1 MKNITIKVSNRQFLL
16 NLPSLPNMH
25 LRFFARITN
34 SGYPNVKKTLV
45 FLFILLFKLGAAQ
58 PIDDV
63 KKQADKLWDDD
74 EFVKA
79 YKLYG
84 QLVAN
89 YPKDPVYNYRLG
101 VCMIYA
107 EPDKKKCIP
116 YLKQAAN
123 NAADAPKDVY
133 FYLGKAYH
141 INYLFNDALTAYNTF
156 KSTASASLQKK
167 LKVDMEIASCQN
179 GKKLL
184 ANLTDVV
191 VQNKKELNEADYF
204 RSYDL
209 KSIGGKLLV
218 KPEEFKTPA
227 DKKKKE
233 RSVIFLPKSGDV
245 VFFSS
250 YGETGENG
258 RDIYMVKKEANG
270 LFGKPVLVEG
280 INTPYDED
288 YPFLHPDGT
297 TLYFASK
304 GHNSMGGYDIFVTRK
319 DPSTGKWSPPEN
331 LEFPINSPDDDYLYV
346 TDSLKQ
352 NAFFSTGRQSPPG
365 KIDVLKVK
373 TERKAIDILA
383 VQGSVKKELPKQSV
397 KSKIDVTSVETGLL
411 LASVTA
417 NDEGLYNFELPN
429 GSKLLFSVET
439 PGLGKQEQE
448 VTLPQVEASRPCRQT
463 ITYQAGKLKIESEI
477 EQPSEEDYQ
486 KYLKLIEQKAKL
498 DVNDTKPSQPVAAK
512 PQQPKK
518 DNVKPQIIDQD
529 PPVNPNAVA
538 QNTASLPTNNPTPS
552 PAPLGERQQAE
563 TARKEAGQLR
573 QEAGQLRNDAKD
585 AYSTVAEQQKIL
597 DAAKKDLAVAQQAND
612 AEKAE
617 KIQNEINRQQEVL
630 NSLNTFARSLEE
642 DAAQK
647 NRIASL
653 NEDMA
658 VEIERGMGNKDKSLT
673 NQRVEIIKQKIAD
686 EYGKS
691 KSSDTVVQ
699 KIKADLEIKE
709 KELESAELDVK
720 AARTHESEVST
731 AIRNKETELA
741 TTRKKK
747 EKARIEQEIEDDR
760 AELGR
765 AQKEVAAAEE
775 KRNAI
780 QKDADLLRQQTETAN
795 KIVTQEI
802 TPPQPVADPVINTP
816 APESPVA
823 AAPANLKEVNTR
835 YKSNIASDPSN
846 PITIEENNKK
856 LNEWNQALDE
866 LSVKLKDE
874 QKSANPA
881 RKTQISD
888 ELKGID
894 AQKKKNSIAI
904 DNNNKSM
911 NTFASKKESALEPQY
926 TPVTASTPVE
936 AVTKLEAL
944 GKSLERTETE
954 NFDYN
959 GYQDPKAQ
967 QLKLEADA
975 RINDA
980 MARQKKLREEIA
992 VTKNNLPQGGGTAA
1006 DADIIL
1012 KQEEELHAQAEA
1024 KRTAAKQKQGAERD
1038 RLYEEARQLDNVALD
1053 KHLQAI
1059 AIMRN
1064 DNARNYQNNAENIEL
1079 LKSTGKSSP
1088 QEMAEANSLLE
1099 QSRTSF
1105 KQAEAIRKEADA
1117 MSDKG
1122 AQAGAQANA
1131 EEKESEAILKQMQA
1145 IELLK
1150 KSNPDVALKTV
1161 AVPSGGNAE
1170 NLQQDLGK
1178 VNQGLNEVNT
1188 IKFDSYSK
1196 LYGANDAEV
1205 TKLQSAIGSNP
1216 KLIGSNPALKTEYM
1230 AANKK
1235 LTEATEL
1242 RKQAETATA
1251 SGEKLKLMTAA
1262 VKKQN
1267 EAVKQLNKVAGNSA
1281 GDAPITANNDNA
1293 VTPNQQIVV
1302 NVAPDAIPVTAPSA
1316 DINENTRSLDGGD
1329 TTANGLLTFFRN
1341 DPPEVSNPTAAKK
1354 IQSSLE
1360 KINALEKE
1368 LQSASPGLSF
1378 GDKSTSDLRKM
1389 TESLNTASEEAW
1401 NQSVKLKQE
1410 AETQKGSEKEATLQE
1425 VSRLQEVSLKKRLD
1439 AALTIGESNQREM
1452 NTNDLAISELLER
1465 LRKDNGAEATAYT
1478 ERLQALQSEKTKAA
1492 QLRTEA
1498 GAMKSMAARNGAYS
1512 NAEEKESEILVK
1524 QSELLKDLLL
1534 KYPDYT
1540 MKDAPVAPSSAGNS
1554 EKYNAIRTQQAD
1566 ELTALANAL
1575 TLEYETSKSQ
1585 FAKQPTPAQAAAR
1598 KNADAYN
1605 ADSKKLIVQAAK
1617 EKNPAEKMRMLTLA
1631 AKAGDAAL
1639 KELSKGLPKSRSTNA
1654 TVNTNEP
1661 AATPN
1666 TNKTPPPP
1674 SPTRNATVVKIEGL
1688 EVKGGNAYTDEK
1700 PIPLDAKMPDGW
1712 VFRVQIGAF
1721 KSPLPNNA
1729 FRGLSPLNGE
1739 TTTSG
1744 YYRYTAGNFNKYEL
1758 ANAVKNDLR
1767 GLGYSD
1773 AFVVAYFNGKRLS
1786 IAEALAMLSKEGKT
1800 PDPNAPQTAGITA
1813 NANVPKAEVNP
1824 AMQVPAPIKLELES
1838 TNGLLFTI
1846 QIGVYNRKATIGQ
1859 MRNLR
1864 PIFTEKLPNGV
1875 FRYTAGIYADAE
1887 RVRAD
1892 RTRVVA
1898 AGFSD
1903 AFITAYLNGK
1913 RIPFADGRARQAND
1927 PTIKMAGEDPVV
1939 IGGSAPTP
1947 AATPAPVAP
1956 TTAAVQPTL
1965 PAPAQAPKTETKP
1978 EPVVSNP
1985 TPANGNQ
1992 ETAPAEPQ
2000 LAPNVNTG
2008 SSNELVV
2015 NGDEP
2020 EPEDIMAF
2028 SNFITAYP
2036 AATPQNG
2043 IRTGD
2048 AGIAYRVEIGMYKKE
2063 ITEEVAAKFRKI
2075 KNWPIEHKYFAK
2087 TFIYTVGNFTSAGAA
2102 KSLLEQC
2109 QGYGIT
2115 SAMITVYKDGKKLSG
2130 PEAQALLNQ

>member
-1 MKNITIKVSNRQFLL
+1 MKNITIKVSNGQFLL

-25 LRFFARITN
+25 LRFFTRIKN
-34 SGYPNVKKTLV
+34 SGYPNVKKALV

-141 INYLFNDALTAYNTF
+141 INYLFNDALAAYNTF

-218 KPEEFKTPA
+218 KPEEFKTPV

-319 DPSTGKWSPPEN
+319 DPSSGKWSPPVN

-397 KSKIDVTSVETGLL
+397 KSKIDVTSLETGLL

-417 NDEGLYNFELPN
+417 NEEGLYNFELPN

-448 VTLPQVEASRPCRQT
+448 VMLPQVEASRPCRQT

-498 DVNDTKPSQPVAAK
+498 EVNDTKPSPPIASK
-512 PQQPKK
+512 TTQPKK
-518 DNVKPQIIDQD
+518 ENVKPQIIDQD

-538 QNTASLPTNNPTPS
+538 QNTTSLPTNNPTPS
-552 PAPLGERQQAE
+552 PSPAGERQQAE
-563 TARKEAGQLR
+563 TARKEAGHLR

-585 AYSTVAEQQKIL
+585 AYATIAEQQKII
-597 DAAKKDLAVAQQAND
+597 DAAKKDLAVAEQAND
-612 AEKAE
+612 KEKAE
-617 KIQNEINRQQEVL
+617 KIQNEITRQQEVL
-630 NSLNTFARSLEE
+630 NSLNSFARSLEE

-647 NRIASL
+647 NSIASL

-658 VEIERGMGNKDKSLT
+658 VEIERGMGNKDKTLT

-686 EYGKS
+686 QSGKS
-691 KSSDTVVQ
+691 KSSDAIVQ

-720 AARTHESEVST
+720 AARAHESEVSS

-741 TTRKKK
+741 NTRKKK
-747 EKARIEQEIEDDR
+747 EKARIEQELEEDR

-765 AQKEVAAAEE
+765 AHKEVAAAEE
-775 KRNAI
+775 KRSTI
-780 QKDADLLRQQTETAN
+780 QKDTDLLRQQTETAN

-802 TPPQPVADPVINTP
+802 TTPQPVPDPVTNP
-816 APESPVA
+816 AAPEAPIA
-823 AAPANLKEVNTR
+823 AAPSNLKDVNAR

-856 LNEWNQALDE
+856 LNEWNQALDALTVNLQE
-866 LSVKLKDE
+866 E

-881 RKTQISD
+881 RKTQIGD

-894 AQKKKNSIAI
+894 SQKKKNTIAI

-911 NTFASKKESALEPQY
+911 SALASKKESALEPQY

-936 AVTKLEAL
+936 AVTKLDAL

-980 MARQKKLREEIA
+980 MARQKKLREEIT

-1006 DADIIL
+1006 EADIIL
-1012 KQEEELHAQAEA
+1012 KEEEELHAQAES
-1024 KRTAAKQKQGAERD
+1024 KRTAAKQKQGPERD
-1038 RLYEEARQLDNVALD
+1038 RLYEEAGQLDKVALD

-1059 AIMRN
+1059 GIMRN
-1064 DNARNYQNNAENIEL
+1064 DNARNYQNNAENIER

-1088 QEMAEANSLLE
+1088 QEMAEATVLLE

-1105 KQAEAIRKEADA
+1105 QQAADIRKEADA

-1131 EEKESEAILKQMQA
+1131 EEKESEAILKQLQA

-1150 KSNPDVALKTV
+1150 KSNPDVVLKTLS
-1161 AVPSGGNAE
+1161 APASGNAE
-1170 NLQQDLGK
+1170 NLQQDIGK
-1178 VNQGLNEVNT
+1178 VNQGLDEVNT
-1188 IKFDSYSK
+1188 IKFESYSK

-1205 TKLQSAIGSNP
+1205 TQLQSAIGAKP
-1216 KLIGSNPALKTEYM
+1216 KLIGSNPALKTEYLS
-1230 AANKK
+1230 ANKK
-1235 LTEATEL
+1235 LNEATEL
-1242 RKQAETATA
+1242 RKQAETATTP
-1251 SGEKLKLMTAA
+1251 GEKLKLMTAA

-1267 EAVKQLNKVAGNSA
+1267 DAVKQLNKVAGNST
-1281 GDAPITANNDNA
+1281 GDSPVLANSETQATNNPQ
-1293 VTPNQQIVV
+1293 TVV
-1302 NVAPDAIPVTAPSA
+1302 NVAPDAIPVTAPAA
-1316 DINENTRSLDGGD
+1316 DINETTRSLDGGD

-1368 LQSASPGLSF
+1368 LQGASPALAF
-1378 GDKSTSDLRKM
+1378 GDKSTSELRKM
-1389 TESLNTASEEAW
+1389 TEGLNTASEEAW

-1410 AETQKGSEKEATLQE
+1410 AETQKGTEKEATLQE
-1425 VSRLQEVSLKKRLD
+1425 VSRLQELSLKKRLD
-1439 AALTIGESNQREM
+1439 AAQTIGESNKREM

-1465 LRKDNGAEATAYT
+1465 LRKDNGAEATALT
-1478 ERLQALQSEKTKAA
+1478 ERLQVIQSEKTKAS
-1492 QLRTEA
+1492 QLRSEA
-1498 GAMKSMAARNGAYS
+1498 GAMKSLAARNGAYS

-1540 MKDAPVAPSSAGNS
+1540 IKDAPVTANTADNS
-1554 EKYNAIRTQQAD
+1554 EKYTTIRSQQAD
-1566 ELTALANAL
+1566 ELTMLANAL
-1575 TLEYETSKSQ
+1575 TLEYETSKGQ
-1585 FAKQPTPAQAAAR
+1585 FTKQPTPAQAAAR

-1617 EKNPAEKMRMLTLA
+1617 EKNLAEKMRMLTLA

-1639 KELSKGLPKSRSTNA
+1639 KELSKGLPKSRTNNPV
-1654 TVNTNEP
+1654 VNTNEP
-1661 AATPN
+1661 AISAA
-1666 TNKTPPPP
+1666 NKTTPPP
-1674 SPTRNATVVKIEGL
+1674 SPARNSTVVKIEGL
-1688 EVKGGNAYTDEK
+1688 EVKGGNAYTDDK

-1739 TTTSG
+1739 TTTTG
-1744 YYRYTAGNFNKYEL
+1744 YFRYTAGNFNKYEL

-1767 GLGYSD
+1767 GLGYTD

-1813 NANVPKAEVNP
+1813 NANVPKAEANP
-1824 AMQVPAPIKLELES
+1824 AMQVPAPIKLELET

-1846 QIGVYNRKATIGQ
+1846 QIGVYNRKATIAQ
-1859 MRNLR
+1859 MRNIR

-1913 RIPFADGRARQAND
+1913 RIPFADGRTRQAND
-1927 PTIKMAGEDPVV
+1927 PSIKMASEDPVV
-1939 IGGSAPTP
+1939 IGGNAPVVP
-1947 AATPAPVAP
+1947 AATSARPN
-1956 TTAAVQPTL
+1956 T
-1965 PAPAQAPKTETKP
+1965 APAQQPVNVPEQTPKTETLTVTSTP
-1978 EPVVSNP
+1978 SNP
-1985 TPANGNQ
+1985 VANPNP
-1992 ETAPAEPQ
+1992 ETTAPAEPQ
-2000 LAPNVNTG
+2000 IPASTTTG
-2008 SSNELVV
+2008 GANELVV

-2036 AATPQNG
+2036 ATTPQNG

-2048 AGIAYRVEIGMYKKE
+2048 AGIAFRVEIGMYKKE
-2063 ITEEVAAKFRKI
+2063 ITEEVAAKYRKI
-2075 KNWPIEHKYFAK
+2075 RNWPIEHKYFSK

-2109 QGYGIT
+2109 QSYGIT
-2115 SAMITVYKDGKKLSG
+2115 SAVITVYKDGKKLSG
-2130 PEAQALLNQ
+2130 PEAQTLLNQ

>member
-1 MKNITIKVSNRQFLL
+1 MKNVTFKVLNGQFLL
-16 NLPSLPNMH
+16 NLPSLPIMH
-25 LRFFARITN
+25 LRFYAFLSR
-34 SGYPNVKKTLV
+34 SGYPNVKKALV
-45 FLFILLFKLGAAQ
+45 FLFILLFQIGSAQ

-63 KKQADKLWDDD
+63 KKQADTYWDDD

-123 NAADAPKDVY
+123 NSADAPKDVY

-141 INYLFNDALTAYNTF
+141 INYQFNEALAAYNTF

-184 ANLTDVV
+184 SNLTDVV
-191 VQNKKELNEADYF
+191 VQTKKELNEADYF

-258 RDIYMVKKEANG
+258 RDIYMVKKEAGG
-270 LFGKPVLVEG
+270 LFGKPQKVEG

-288 YPFLHPDGT
+288 YPFLHPDGM

-304 GHNSMGGYDIFVTRK
+304 GHNSMGGYDIFVSRK
-319 DPSTGKWSPPEN
+319 DPSTGQWSKPEN

-397 KSKIDVTSVETGLL
+397 RSKIDVTSVETGLL
-411 LASVTA
+411 LASITA
-417 NDEGLYNFELPN
+417 NDEGVYNFELPN

-448 VTLPQVEASRPCRQT
+448 VTLPLVEASRPCRQT

-477 EQPSEEDYQ
+477 EAPSEDDYQ

-498 DVNDTKPSQPVAAK
+498 EVNDTKASQPVATK
-512 PQQPKK
+512 PAPPKK
-518 DNVKPQIIDQD
+518 DNTKPQIIDQD

-538 QNTASLPTNNPTPS
+538 QNTTSLPTTNPTPA
-552 PAPLGERQQAE
+552 PAAMGERQQADN
-563 TARKEAGQLR
+563 ARKEAGQLR

-585 AYSTVAEQQKIL
+585 AYATVTEQQKII
-597 DAAKKDLAVAQQAND
+597 DAAKKDLAAAEQAND
-612 AEKAE
+612 TGKAE
-617 KIQNEINRQQEVL
+617 TIQNDITRQQEVL
-630 NSLNTFARSLEE
+630 NSLTTFARTLEE

-647 NRIASL
+647 NRVASL
-653 NEDMA
+653 NEDLA
-658 VEIERGMGNKDKSLT
+658 VEIERGMGSKDKTITS
-673 NQRVEIIKQKIAD
+673 QRVEIIKQKIAD
-686 EYGKS
+686 ESGKS
-691 KSSDTVVQ
+691 KASDAVVQ
-699 KIKADLEIKE
+699 KIKADLELKE

-720 AARTHESEVST
+720 AARTHESEVAT
-731 AIRNKETELA
+731 EIKNKETELA
-741 TTRKKK
+741 NTRKKK
-747 EKARIEQEIEDDR
+747 EKARIEGELQDSRSELER
-760 AELGR
+760 A
-765 AQKEVAAAEE
+765 KKDVAVAEE
-775 KRNAI
+775 KRNVI
-780 QKDADLLRQQTETAN
+780 QKEADLLRQETETTN

-802 TPPQPVADPVINTP
+802 TPPQPDPVVTTAPAEPP
-816 APESPVA
+816 AP
-823 AAPANLKEVNTR
+823 APTNLKEVNAR
-835 YKSNIASDPSN
+835 YKSNIANDPSN
-846 PITIEENNKK
+846 PITLEENNKK
-856 LNEWNQALDE
+856 LNEWNKALDD
-866 LSVKLKDE
+866 LSVTLKDE

-881 RKTQISD
+881 RKTQIGD
-888 ELKGID
+888 ELKSID
-894 AQKKKNSIAI
+894 QQKKKNITAI
-904 DNNNKSM
+904 DNNNKSI
-911 NTFASKKESALEPQY
+911 TTLASKKETALEPQY
-926 TPVTASTPVE
+926 SPVTASTPVE
-936 AVTKLEAL
+936 AATKLEAL

-980 MARQKKLREEIA
+980 MARQKKLREEIT

-1006 DADIIL
+1006 DADLIL
-1012 KQEEELHAQAEA
+1012 KEEEDLHAQADTKRKEA
-1024 KRTAAKQKQGAERD
+1024 QQKQGTEKQ
-1038 RLYEEARQLDNVALD
+1038 RLIEEARKLDNLALD

-1059 AIMRN
+1059 TIMRT
-1064 DNARNYQNNAENIEL
+1064 DNAKNYQNNAENIEL
-1079 LKSTGKSSP
+1079 LKSTGKASP
-1088 QEMAEANSLLE
+1088 QEMAEATSLIE
-1099 QSRTSF
+1099 QSRASF
-1105 KQAEAIRKEADA
+1105 KQAEAIRKEGDA
-1117 MSDKG
+1117 MKDKG
-1122 AQAGAQANA
+1122 AQAGAQSNA

-1150 KSNPDVALKTV
+1150 KSNPDVVLKTLP
-1161 AVPSGGNAE
+1161 APTTGNAE

-1188 IKFDSYSK
+1188 IKYESYSK

-1205 TKLQSAIGSNP
+1205 AKLQTAIGSNP
-1216 KLIGSNPALKTEYM
+1216 QLIGSNPALKTQYM
-1230 AANKK
+1230 TANKQ
-1235 LTEATEL
+1235 LNEATEL
-1242 RKQAETATA
+1242 RKQAELAATP
-1251 SGEKLKLMTAA
+1251 GDKLKLMTAA
-1262 VKKQN
+1262 VRKQN
-1267 EAVKQLNKVAGNSA
+1267 DAVKQLNKVAGNSPN
-1281 GDAPITANNDNA
+1281 DASPPASNEP
-1293 VTPNQQIVV
+1293 TPGNQQTVV
-1302 NVAPDAIPVTAPSA
+1302 NVAPDAIPVTAPTA
-1316 DINENTRSLDGGD
+1316 DINESTRSLDGGD
-1329 TTANGLLTFFRN
+1329 TTATGVLTFFKN
-1341 DPPEVSNPTAAKK
+1341 DPPEVSNPTAAKR
-1354 IQSSLE
+1354 IQTSLD
-1360 KINALEKE
+1360 KINSLEKE

-1378 GDKSTSDLRKM
+1378 SDKSTSDLRKL

-1401 NQSVKLKQE
+1401 NQSVKLKQQ
-1410 AETQKGSEKEATLQE
+1410 AESQSGTEKDATLQE
-1425 VSRLQEVSLKKRLD
+1425 VARLQEVSLKKRLE
-1439 AALTIGESNQREM
+1439 AAQAIGESNQREM
-1452 NTNDLAISELLER
+1452 NNNHLAITELLER
-1465 LRKDNGAEATAYT
+1465 LRKDNGADATT
-1478 ERLQALQSEKTKAA
+1478 LNERLQALQSEKTKAS
-1492 QLRTEA
+1492 QLRSEA

-1540 MKDAPVAPSSAGNS
+1540 LREAPVAASNGGNS
-1554 EKYNAIRTQQAD
+1554 EKYASIRSQQAN
-1566 ELTALANAL
+1566 ELTTLANAL
-1575 TLEYETSKSQ
+1575 TLEYETSKGQ
-1585 FAKQPTPAQAAAR
+1585 FTKQPTPAQVTAK

-1617 EKNPAEKMRMLTLA
+1617 ENNPSEKMRMLTLA
-1631 AKAGDAAL
+1631 SKAGDAAL
-1639 KELSKGLPKSRSTNA
+1639 KELSKGLPKSRTTNA
-1654 TVNTNEP
+1654 VATIDEP
-1661 AATPN
+1661 ATTTPAARE
-1666 TNKTPPPP
+1666 TSTP
-1674 SPTRNATVVKIEGL
+1674 SPARSSTVVKIEGL
-1688 EVKGGNAYTDEK
+1688 EVKGGNAYTDDR
-1700 PIPLDAKMPDGW
+1700 PIPMDAKMQDGLI
-1712 VFRVQIGAF
+1712 FRVQIGAF

-1739 TTTSG
+1739 TTTNG
-1744 YYRYTAGNFNKYEL
+1744 YFRYTAGNFNKYEL

-1773 AFVVAYFNGKRLS
+1773 AFVVAYFNGKRMS
-1786 IAEALAMLSKEGKT
+1786 IAEALAILNKEGKT

-1813 NANVPKAEVNP
+1813 NANVPKAEANP
-1824 AMQVPAPIKLELES
+1824 ALQATAPVKLELET
-1838 TNGLLFTI
+1838 TNGLLYTI
-1846 QIGVYNRKATIGQ
+1846 QIGVYNRKATLAQ
-1859 MRNLR
+1859 MRNIR

-1875 FRYTAGIYADAE
+1875 FRYTAGIYSDAE

-1892 RTRVVA
+1892 RTLVVG

-1913 RIPFADGRARQAND
+1913 RIPFAEGRNRQASD
-1927 PTIKMAGEDPVV
+1927 PTIRMVSQDPVV
-1939 IGGSAPTP
+1939 INGATP
-1947 AATPAPVAP
+1947 AASTP
-1956 TTAAVQPTL
+1956 AVQPPVV
-1965 PAPAQAPKTETKP
+1965 PAPTNVPTQAQTPVQTLVQTPTPVATEPTNAPQAPP
-1978 EPVVSNP
+1978 S
-1985 TPANGNQ
+1985 
-1992 ETAPAEPQ
+1992 EPQ
-2000 LAPNVNTG
+2000 IASPAT
-2008 SSNELVV
+2008 NELVV
-2015 NGDEP
+2015 TGDEP
-2020 EPEDIMAF
+2020 EPEDVMAF
-2028 SNFITAYP
+2028 SNFITSYP

-2048 AGIAYRVEIGMYKKE
+2048 AGVAYRVEIGMYKKE
-2063 ITEEVAAKFRKI
+2063 ITEEVAAKYRKI
-2075 KNWPIEHKYFAK
+2075 KNWPIEHKYFNK
-2087 TFIYTVGNFTSAGAA
+2087 TFIYTVGNFNSAANA
-2102 KSLLEQC
+2102 KTLLEQC
-2109 QGYGIT
+2109 QSYGI
-2115 SAMITVYKDGKKLSG
+2115 SNAVITVYKDGKKLTG
-2130 PEAQALLNQ
+2130 PEAQTLLNQ